1 MEFGLL
7 GPPEIRGPRGQVRFR
22 SHRLRAVLA
31 TLALHANRAV
41 AVDRLI
47 DVVWPH
53 RPPPTAQAQ
62 IQKAICALR
71 SLLAGPTI
79 GTVGGAADGRIDTV
93 FPGYLLRAGP
103 GEVDADAFQD
113 EAQVAF
119 ADLGRGEVQR
129 AVAGYHRALDR
140 WFGRALDGVP
150 GLAADATF
158 LEERRLLVLESCL
171 CGELLLGR
179 RADLSAELARLT
191 TVHPL
196 RERLRALQM
205 IVLHLC
211 GRRADALRVYHQ
223 TRHLLADELGMEPG
237 AELRDVA
244 RLILSGSPEDPL
256 AMVADWIPAAPVA
269 VR

>member
-22 SHRLRAVLA
+22 SHRLRAVFA

-71 SLLAGPTI
+71 SLL
-79 GTVGGAADGRIDTV
+79 VGGRIETV
-93 FPGYLLRAGP
+93 FPGYLLRAVP
-103 GEVDADAFQD
+103 GEIDSDAFQT
-113 EAQVAF
+113 EAQLAF
-119 ADLGRGEVQR
+119 ADLGRGEVER
-129 AVAGYHRALDR
+129 AVTGYHRALDR
-140 WFGRALDGVP
+140 WYGRALDGVP

-191 TVHPL
+191 TMHPL

-256 AMVADWIPAAPVA
+256 AMVADWVLAAPVA
-269 VR
+269 AR